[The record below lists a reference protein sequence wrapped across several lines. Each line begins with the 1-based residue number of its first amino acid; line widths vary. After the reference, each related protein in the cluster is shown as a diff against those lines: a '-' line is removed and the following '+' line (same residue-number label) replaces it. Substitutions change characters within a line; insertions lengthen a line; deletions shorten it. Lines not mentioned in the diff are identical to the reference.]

1 MRHPVTVWAG
11 LLLRCALA
19 LFHGP
24 VVAGAALEDV
34 AAIGT
39 HLDVTTDPKGGV
51 RAHAVL
57 DLPASLAAVQALFTD
72 YEHWPE
78 LFDVSMRVGR
88 VERMPDRTITEVFIA
103 HPILPGESRLLG
115 ENRVL
120 PDGGLTTTM
129 IGGDFKRY
137 ARTWKLSSN
146 GSPAHT
152 KAEFDLLVEPKTMA
166 PDWLVALEVKRE
178 LEAHFKL
185 VRAKLAKL
193 DKSH

>member
-1 MRHPVTVWAG
+1 MLLWCTVV
-11 LLLRCALA
+11 

-24 VVAGAALEDV
+24 GAVLAAVEDV

-39 HLDVTTDPKGGV
+39 HLDVTTDPEGGV

-57 DLPASLAAVQALFTD
+57 DLPAPMATVQALFTD

-78 LFDVSMRVGR
+78 LFDVSMRVGK
-88 VERMPDRTITEVFIA
+88 VERLSDRTITEVFIA

-115 ENRVL
+115 ENRIL

-146 GSPAHT
+146 GSPTHT

-166 PDWLVALEVKRE
+166 PDWLVAVEVKRE

-185 VRAKLAKL
+185 VRAKLAKRE
-193 DKSH
+193 KAR

>member
-1 MRHPVTVWAG
+1 MRQLVGGWAWP
-11 LLLRCALA
+11 LLWCAVA
-19 LFHGP
+19 LFQAPGTVAA
-24 VVAGAALEDV
+24 VVEDLV
-34 AAIGT
+34 AIGT

-57 DLPASLAAVQALFTD
+57 DLPAPLAAVQALFTD
-72 YEHWPE
+72 YEKWPE
-78 LFDVSMRVGR
+78 LFDVSMRVAR
-88 VERMPDRTITEVFIA
+88 VERMPDRTITEVFIS

-152 KAEFDLLVEPKTMA
+152 RAEFDLLVDPKTMA
-166 PDWLVALEVKRE
+166 PDWLVAVEVKRE

-185 VRAKLAKL
+185 VRAKLAKR
-193 DKSH
+193 DKTR

>member
-1 MRHPVTVWAG
+1 LFQGSEAAAAAG
-11 LLLRCALA
+11 
-19 LFHGP
+19 
-24 VVAGAALEDV
+24 EDLS
-34 AAIGT
+34 AIGT
-39 HLDVTTDPKGGV
+39 PLDVTTDPKGGV

-57 DLPASLAAVQALFTD
+57 DLPAPMAAVQALFTD

-78 LFDVSMRVGR
+78 LFDVSMRVGK
-88 VERMPDRTITEVFIA
+88 VERMPDRTITEIFIA

-115 ENRVL
+115 ENRIL

-137 ARTWKLSSN
+137 ARTWKLSTN
-146 GSPAHT
+146 GSPVHT

-185 VRAKLAKL
+185 VRAKLAKQEMGR
-193 DKSH
+193 

>member
-1 MRHPVTVWAG
+1 MSGRAWP
-11 LLLRCALA
+11 LLWCAAA
-19 LFHGP
+19 LFQAPGA
-24 VVAGAALEDV
+24 AGAGLEDV
-34 AAIGT
+34 AAINT
-39 HLDVTTDPKGGV
+39 HLDVKPDPQGGV
-51 RAHAVL
+51 RAHAIL
-57 DLPASLAAVQALFTD
+57 DLPAPMAAVQALFTD

-78 LFDVSMRVGR
+78 LFDVSMRVGK
-88 VERMPDRTITEVFIA
+88 VERMPDRAITEIFLA

-115 ENRVL
+115 ENRIS

-146 GSPAHT
+146 GSPLHT
-152 KAEFDLLVEPKTMA
+152 KAEFDLLVEPKTIA
-166 PDWLVALEVKRE
+166 PDWLVAIEVKRE

-193 DKSH
+193 DKGH